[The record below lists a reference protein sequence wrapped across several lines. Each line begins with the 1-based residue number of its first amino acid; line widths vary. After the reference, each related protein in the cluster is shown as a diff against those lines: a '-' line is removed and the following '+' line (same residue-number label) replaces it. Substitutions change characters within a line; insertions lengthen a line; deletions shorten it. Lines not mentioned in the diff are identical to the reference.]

1 MQPDLKREG
10 LRWWRQAERDL
21 DDARYAFAGER
32 YNLACFL
39 AQQSA
44 EKALKAYLYS
54 QGMEMVLGHSVREL
68 SEMAAEL
75 DAEFATLGKEVAPL
89 DQYYIPT
96 RYPNGLPGGVP
107 FEAFN
112 EDDGQR
118 GLRLAERVL
127 DTVLVRLTPPE
138 TGVDEGRE

>member
-75 DAEFATLGKEVAPL
+75 DAELERVRQRNKEIQIL
-89 DQYYIPT
+89 LERKRQ
-96 RYPNGLPGGVP
+96 
-107 FEAFN
+107 EAFRKRERERALRIEVE
-112 EDDGQR
+112 ED
-118 GLRLAERVL
+118 EESE
-127 DTVLVRLTPPE
+127 P
-138 TGVDEGRE
+138 

>member
-10 LRWWRQAERDL
+10 QRWWRQAERDL

-32 YNLACFL
+32 YNLTCFL

-54 QGMEMVLGHSVREL
+54 QGMEMVWGHSVREL
-68 SEMAAEL
+68 AEMAAEF
-75 DAEFATLGKEVAPL
+75 DAEFIALAEEVAPL

-112 EDDGQR
+112 EEDGQR
-118 GLRLAERVL
+118 GLRMAERVL
-127 DTVLVRLTPPE
+127 EAVRIRLPS
-138 TGVDEGRE
+138 